1 MICLDN
7 SVLRK
12 YASPKAHPLVLSY
25 LKGHAAEPWSIPA
38 SVAYEY
44 LSYYDSPSE
53 IRRQRRNLDDLFEEI
68 VPLTAD
74 VAVEAALIE
83 TSLAEQ
89 GVSLDAA
96 DLLHAATAREAGATF
111 VTADV
116 ADFDHPPIHELL
128 DVDVLDAS

>member
-12 YASPKAHPLVLSY
+12 YTSPTAHPEVLSY
-25 LKGHAAEPWSIPA
+25 LKDHAAEPWSIPA

-44 LSYYDSPSE
+44 FSYYDTPSE
-53 IRRQRRNLDDLFEEI
+53 IRRQRRNLDELFEEI
-68 VPLTAD
+68 VPLTDD

-83 TSLAEQ
+83 ASLADQ
-89 GVSLDAA
+89 GITLDAA
-96 DLLHAATAREAGATF
+96 DLLHAATARDAGATF

-116 ADFDHPPIHELL
+116 ADFHESPIDALL
-128 DVDVLDAS
+128 DVDVVDVS

>member
-12 YASPKAHPLVLSY
+12 YASPNAHPAVLSY
-25 LKGHAAEPWSIPA
+25 LKDHATEPWSIPA

-44 LSYYDSPSE
+44 LSYYDAPSE
-53 IRRQRRNLDDLFEEI
+53 IRRQRRNLDELFEEI
-68 VPLTAD
+68 VPLTGD
-74 VAVEAALIE
+74 VAAEAALIE
-83 TSLAEQ
+83 ASLVEQ

-116 ADFDHPPIHELL
+116 DDFDVPPIRELL
-128 DVDVLDAS
+128 DVDVVDES